1 MLYNV
6 VALTRGKRIMA
17 LVVTRLQ
24 LETVFAWLSTL
35 GGAYSS
41 LGEKFVEHVS
51 LIFMQENKFEF
62 FS

>member
-1 MLYNV
+1 
-6 VALTRGKRIMA
+6 MA

-51 LIFMQENKFEF
+51 LIFMQENKFD
-62 FS
+62 FSG